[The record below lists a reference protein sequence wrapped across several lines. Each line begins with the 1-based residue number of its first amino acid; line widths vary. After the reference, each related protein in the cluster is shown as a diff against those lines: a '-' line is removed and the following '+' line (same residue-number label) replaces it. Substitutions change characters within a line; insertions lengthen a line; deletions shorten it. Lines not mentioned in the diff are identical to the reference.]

1 MTIMI
6 TIIYTFT
13 IQMGPTS
20 GPNGNGP
27 YVRIQVEWVMRQNSS
42 EMSLTTR
49 LNSLG
54 SGVRT

>member
-1 MTIMI
+1 MI